1 VAASSSEDIVLAG
14 GKRSPFGD
22 FGRSLK
28 DVPASDLAVHAARA
42 ALDHVGLTPGRID
55 HLVLGNT
62 LPVDQDGLFGGRVV
76 ALKLGMPEDS
86 CAMNVARA
94 CGTGLQAIVSAGQQL
109 QSGHSRMALAGGV
122 ENYSRAPFVVTTGR
136 WGHAR
141 GPQVMTDMLDYC
153 YRDPFNGEYM
163 GETAENLADEFGYD
177 RDAMDEWA
185 LMSQRRAGQGQASGF
200 LARQIA
206 PITVPDGRGVRV
218 FDMDEFPRPNITPER
233 LAGLKPAFRKDG
245 RVTAGNSSGV
255 TDGAAFVVM
264 TTRDEARRQGIEP
277 LVRLVDWAV
286 VGVPPRI
293 MGIGP
298 VPAIAKL
305 FERTGLEVDDID
317 YFEINEAFAAVN
329 LHAERELKIPRDRTN
344 LYGGGISIGHPPG
357 ATGVRMALT
366 AIDHLRETGG
376 RRAVL
381 SMCLGAGQG
390 MAVLIERA

>member
-1 VAASSSEDIVLAG
+1 MVASPDDIVLAG
-14 GKRSPFGD
+14 GMRSPFGD

-42 ALDHVGLTPGRID
+42 ALDRVGLTPGRID

-109 QSGHSRMALAGGV
+109 QSGHSRVALAGGV
-122 ENYSRAPFVVTTGR
+122 ENYSRAPFVVTSAR

-206 PITVPDGRGVRV
+206 PISVPDGRGVKV

-255 TDGAAFVVM
+255 TDGAAFMVM
-264 TTRDEARRQGIEP
+264 TTRDEARRHDIEP

-329 LHAERELKIPRDRTN
+329 LHAERMLKIPRDRTN

-366 AIDHLRETGG
+366 AIEHLRETGG

-390 MAVLIERA
+390 MAVLIERT